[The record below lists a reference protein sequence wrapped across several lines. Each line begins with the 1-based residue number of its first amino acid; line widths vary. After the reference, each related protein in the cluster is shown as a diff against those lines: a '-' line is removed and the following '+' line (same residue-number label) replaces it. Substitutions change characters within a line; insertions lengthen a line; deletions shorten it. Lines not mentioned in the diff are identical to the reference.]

1 MALPNISLGVIDFI
15 CDVARYGNRGK
26 PVEIDRDQYC
36 RVGESL
42 AFPLLSIY
50 QTSAHY
56 GNNKNGRG

>member
-1 MALPNISLGVIDFI
+1 MLNIPLGVINFI
-15 CDVARYGNRGK
+15 CDVARDENRGK
-26 PVEIDRDQYC
+26 PVGIDRDQYC

-56 GNNKNGRG
+56 GNK

>member
-1 MALPNISLGVIDFI
+1 MLNIPLGVINFI
-15 CDVARYGNRGK
+15 CDVARYENRGK

-36 RVGESL
+36 RGGESL

-56 GNNKNGRG
+56 GNK

>member
-1 MALPNISLGVIDFI
+1 MLNISLGVIDFI
-15 CDVARYGNRGK
+15 CDVARYENRGK

-56 GNNKNGRG
+56 GNKKNGRG

>member
-1 MALPNISLGVIDFI
+1 MLNISLGVINFI
-15 CDVARYGNRGK
+15 CDVARYENRGK

-56 GNNKNGRG
+56 GNK